1 MITCH
6 LMGGLGNQLF
16 QIFTTISCAINT
28 RQKFVF
34 LNVDKLGGGQTIVRS
49 TYWNTFLY
57 KLKIFTTPN
66 FPRVKL
72 TTVKEKGFVYTPIHL
87 LNHPIQ
93 DICLYGYFQS
103 YKYFENN
110 FQLICKMIDIE
121 EIKKNVV
128 LSANISQE
136 YLNKTTSLHFRLGD
150 YKKIQQYHPIMN
162 VDYYKNAIS
171 CIQTKDPE
179 IQNIL
184 YFCEEED
191 IEDVSKTIH
200 ALQHEFSDIIF
211 IRASAEVSDWEQ
223 MILMSC
229 CRHNIIANSSFSW
242 WGAYFNTNP
251 NKIVCYPS
259 VWFGEAAGH
268 NTIDLCPKEWDKIH
282 IVL

>member
-1 MITCH
+1 
-6 LMGGLGNQLF
+6 MGGLGNQLF
-16 QIFTTISCAINT
+16 QIFATISCAINS
-28 RQKFVF
+28 RQKFSF
-34 LNVDKLGGGQTIVRS
+34 IDVDTLGGGQTIIRP
-49 TYWNTFLY
+49 TYWNTFLF
-57 KLKIFTTPN
+57 KLKIFTTTN
-66 FPRVKL
+66 FPKMVV
-72 TTVKEKGFVYTPIHL
+72 VKENGFEYTPIPL
-87 LNHPIQ
+87 LNYQ
-93 DICLYGYFQS
+93 GQNICLHGYFQS
-103 YKYFENN
+103 YKYFEHN
-110 FQLICKMIDIE
+110 FNIICKMIALE

-128 LSANISQE
+128 QNTHQTYD
-136 YLNKTTSLHFRLGD
+136 YLNSAISLHFRLGD
-150 YKKIQQYHPIMN
+150 YKKIQQYHPIMT

-191 IEDVSKTIH
+191 IEDVSKTINK
-200 ALQHEFSDIIF
+200 LQNEFPNIIF

-229 CRHNIIANSSFSW
+229 CKHNIIANSSFSW

-259 VWFGEAAGH
+259 IWFGEAAGH
-268 NTIDLCPKEWDKIH
+268 NTIDLCPKEWNKIH